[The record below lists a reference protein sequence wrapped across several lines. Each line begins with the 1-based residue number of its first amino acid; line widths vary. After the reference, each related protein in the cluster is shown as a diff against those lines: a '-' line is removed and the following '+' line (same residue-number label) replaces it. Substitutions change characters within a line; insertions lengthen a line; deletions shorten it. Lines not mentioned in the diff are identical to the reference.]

1 MATTASAKNH
11 SWPPAALKHAGPESS
26 HALDRKCLLPAG
38 PRRGLLA
45 SLWQRIRRLCLVWYW
60 KCLLPAG
67 CNDGPTRVRR
77 QPAKQSEMRAWG
89 SCVMKSAW
97 LSQTEDST
105 PAGKVKFCL
114 PAAVNWLRRY
124 LRDHQVAYL
133 RDASKALFFE
143 ACITRS
149 LSCGSKNPCRFL
161 SWLPSQVGRVACV
174 AMFEVLYPTCKDCLL
189 HCNGRSGYCDW
200 CGSGEELLGVTLHRT
215 RAITTGSMTWQ
226 EMFAAWRGLLL
237 WTLQSARVRIPSESA
252 TSTGVWLGF
261 AAVALTRSDWT
272 VSVRVGMQ
280 QDFCRQVVGA
290 LLLKHETKPRSTL
303 GAKVPTTGVCD
314 VGVGELPDGK
324 GGCKKPDTAPSTG
337 FYMYKAW
344 ASINDNNH
352 KTCKP
357 FGQV

>member
-1 MATTASAKNH
+1 
-11 SWPPAALKHAGPESS
+11 
-26 HALDRKCLLPAG
+26 
-38 PRRGLLA
+38 
-45 SLWQRIRRLCLVWYW
+45 
-60 KCLLPAG
+60 
-67 CNDGPTRVRR
+67 
-77 QPAKQSEMRAWG
+77 
-89 SCVMKSAW
+89 
-97 LSQTEDST
+97 
-105 PAGKVKFCL
+105 
-114 PAAVNWLRRY
+114 
-124 LRDHQVAYL
+124 
-133 RDASKALFFE
+133 
-143 ACITRS
+143 
-149 LSCGSKNPCRFL
+149 
-161 SWLPSQVGRVACV
+161 
-174 AMFEVLYPTCKDCLL
+174 
-189 HCNGRSGYCDW
+189 
-200 CGSGEELLGVTLHRT
+200 
-215 RAITTGSMTWQ
+215 MTWQ

-280 QDFCRQVVGA
+280 QDFFRQVVGA

-344 ASINDNNH
+344 ESINDNNH

-357 FGQV
+357 FAKFKPVVWQPAACYMSFRRI